1 MIWQVQRFQR
11 RHEVRDVKKM
21 LRKISAEN
29 GNIAFES
36 TAMRN
41 GSYQWQK
48 HKRVSFVSHLLL
60 LSLLISFTTSA
71 STVLAVAS
79 LFSKPLLNIGGSTR
93 WESVAMNLS
102 AWLRKS

>member
-1 MIWQVQRFQR
+1 MIWQVQCFQR
-11 RHEVRDVKKM
+11 EYEVSDERKM
-21 LRKISAEN
+21 LHMIGAEN
-29 GNIAFES
+29 GNIALKN

-41 GSYQWQK
+41 DSYQAQN

-79 LFSKPLLNIGGSTR
+79 LF
-93 WESVAMNLS
+93 
-102 AWLRKS
+102 